1 MITRAQ
7 KVIAAVAMLAI
18 TATAAPVTASASY
31 AASFDD
37 VAPSDWFYSD
47 VMKLSEQGVVNGVGD
62 NKFDPYSPVTGDEF
76 ATMIVR
82 SQEGQDFTLFDACR
96 KAILRGWYDTSID
109 RDAALTREE
118 AAVLLVN
125 STSVIQWDQ
134 SDIDFP
140 DRKDVSPEYVNAID
154 CALNLGL
161 MEGDE
166 DGNFNP
172 QDTLSRAEACRMI
185 LNMQDKGQIDC
196 NVLAPSSM
204 EDLRIEYIGQD
215 TPKYT
220 FSALNNLRKVPMP
233 II

>member
-96 KAILRGWYDTSID
+96 KAILRGWY
-109 RDAALTREE
+109 L
-118 AAVLLVN
+118 
-125 STSVIQWDQ
+125 
-134 SDIDFP
+134 
-140 DRKDVSPEYVNAID
+140 
-154 CALNLGL
+154 
-161 MEGDE
+161 
-166 DGNFNP
+166 
-172 QDTLSRAEACRMI
+172 
-185 LNMQDKGQIDC
+185 
-196 NVLAPSSM
+196 
-204 EDLRIEYIGQD
+204 
-215 TPKYT
+215 
-220 FSALNNLRKVPMP
+220 
-233 II
+233 